1 MSSAFFLSF
10 FLKKCTKFKNYYYIC
25 INKKKLRVMRT
36 LYRTQE
42 DAQRALKESGKT
54 GYLSTADN
62 RSNLEID
69 YDSFGGEAL
78 CWSGEVQA
86 YRTDDGDIFAWWE

>member
-1 MSSAFFLSF
+1 MHIQ
-10 FLKKCTKFKNYYYIC
+10 KKI
-25 INKKKLRVMRT
+25 RVMRT
-36 LYRTQE
+36 LYRTKE
-42 DAQRALKESGKT
+42 EALKALKESGKT

-62 RSNLEID
+62 RSNLDID
-69 YDSFGGEAL
+69 YDSFGGKAL

>member
-1 MSSAFFLSF
+1 MHIQ
-10 FLKKCTKFKNYYYIC
+10 KNI
-25 INKKKLRVMRT
+25 RVMRT
-36 LYRTQE
+36 LYRTKE
-42 DAQRALKESGKT
+42 EALKALKESGKA

-62 RSNLEID
+62 RSNLETD

>member
-1 MSSAFFLSF
+1 
-10 FLKKCTKFKNYYYIC
+10 
-25 INKKKLRVMRT
+25 MRT
-36 LYRTQE
+36 LYRTKE
-42 DAQRALKESGKT
+42 EALKALKESGKT

-62 RSNLEID
+62 RSSLDID

-86 YRTDDGDIFAWWE
+86 YRTNDGDIFAWWE

>member
-1 MSSAFFLSF
+1 
-10 FLKKCTKFKNYYYIC
+10 
-25 INKKKLRVMRT
+25 MRT
-36 LYRTQE
+36 LYRTKE
-42 DAQRALKESGKT
+42 EALKALKESGKT
-54 GYLSTADN
+54 GYLSAADD

-69 YDSFGGEAL
+69 YDSFGGDF

>member
-1 MSSAFFLSF
+1 
-10 FLKKCTKFKNYYYIC
+10 
-25 INKKKLRVMRT
+25 MRT

-54 GYLSTADN
+54 GYLSTADT
-62 RSNLEID
+62 RSNIETD
-69 YDSFGGEAL
+69 YDSFGGKAL

>member
-1 MSSAFFLSF
+1 
-10 FLKKCTKFKNYYYIC
+10 
-25 INKKKLRVMRT
+25 MRT
-36 LYRTQE
+36 LYRTKE
-42 DAQRALKESGKT
+42 EALKALKESGKT

-62 RSNLEID
+62 RSNLDTD

-78 CWSGEVQA
+78 CWSGEEQA

>member
-1 MSSAFFLSF
+1 MHIQ
-10 FLKKCTKFKNYYYIC
+10 KHI
-25 INKKKLRVMRT
+25 RVMRT
-36 LYRTQE
+36 LYRTKE
-42 DAQRALKESGKT
+42 EALKALKESGKT

-62 RSNLEID
+62 RSNLDID
-69 YDSFGGEAL
+69 YDSFGGEDL

>member
-1 MSSAFFLSF
+1 MYQLRKESLNGMFNN
-10 FLKKCTKFKNYYYIC
+10 LK
-25 INKKKLRVMRT
+25 NKIMRT

-42 DAQRALKESGKT
+42 DAKKALKKSGKT

-62 RSNLEID
+62 RSNLDID
-69 YDSFGGEAL
+69 YDSFGGEDL

-86 YRTDDGDIFAWWE
+86 YRTADGDIFAWWE